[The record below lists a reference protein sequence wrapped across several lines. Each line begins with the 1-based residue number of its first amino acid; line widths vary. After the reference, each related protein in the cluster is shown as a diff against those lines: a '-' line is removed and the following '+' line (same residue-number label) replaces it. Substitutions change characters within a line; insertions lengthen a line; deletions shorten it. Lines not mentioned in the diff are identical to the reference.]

1 MKRCFHL
8 LSTAVLLSAAA
19 GTASATTVFVT
30 GSLVCG
36 NCDGGPGDD
45 GTINVTFDVTGLPIP
60 YNQENLT
67 APVSN
72 VDAFASFGDG
82 TSASG
87 TGGYGEVSS
96 DTYEANIL
104 GFSAGDISGY
114 IAVPIDWTGSGPL
127 LPDDGENS
135 SLVGAGGHSYYFS
148 GSSSL
153 VTTPEPGS
161 MSLMLLG
168 LSATGGAWFGT
179 GRRRLLGR

>member
-8 LSTAVLLSAAA
+8 LSTAILLSAAA
-19 GTASATTVFVT
+19 GTASATTVQVT
-30 GSLVCG
+30 GGLVCFT
-36 NCDGGPGDD
+36 CDGGPGDD
-45 GTINVTFDVTGLPIP
+45 GTINVTFDVTGLPVSD
-60 YNQENLT
+60 NLT
-67 APVSN
+67 APVSD

-82 TSASG
+82 TSLSG
-87 TGGYGEVSS
+87 TGGSGQVQS

-104 GFSAGDISGY
+104 NFSAGVISGY

-127 LPDDGENS
+127 LADDGENS
-135 SLVGAGGHSYYFS
+135 SLVRAGGNDYYFS

-161 MSLMLLG
+161 MSLMLVG
-168 LSATGGAWFGT
+168 LSTTGCAWFGA